1 MRKLLP
7 MLFLFLPSLFLSS
20 LFLSTSVVSPA
31 QQSTQRPRI
40 AVLDFNYATVMTTSQ
55 AVFGTNVDIGK
66 GISDML
72 IDRLVNDGTY
82 RLVERNQID
91 KIINEQN
98 FSNSNRADPS
108 TAAKIGKI
116 LGVDEVI
123 VGDITQFGR
132 DDQSKNVGG
141 MLGTWGS
148 GHGLGGLGTHK
159 AKAVVAVTARLINT
173 STGEILASE
182 TGKGES
188 QRSGTNLLAGGSGT
202 DGYGAGGAG
211 MDSSNFAQTIIGE
224 ATTQAVTQLAQGLI
238 ADSGKIPVAAPAP
251 ISALVADASTPDVII
266 NVGSSAGLKV
276 GDKLLVKR
284 VVRVVKD
291 PATGK
296 PLRSIEDTVGE
307 LTITSVD
314 SDSAVGTFSGSG
326 KPRIGDKITSQ

>member
-7 MLFLFLPSLFLSS
+7 MLFLFPLLLFLSA
-20 LFLSTSVVSPA
+20 SVVSPA
-31 QQSTQRPRI
+31 QPSPQRPRV

-82 RLVERNQID
+82 RLVERNEID

-98 FSNSNRADPS
+98 FSNSNRADPG

-116 LGVDEVI
+116 LGVEEVI

-141 MLGTWGS
+141 MLGKWGS
-148 GHGLGGLGTHK
+148 GYGLGGVSTHK
-159 AKAVVAVTARLINT
+159 AKAVVTVTARLVNT
-173 STGEILASE
+173 STGEILASA

-188 QRSGTNLLAGGSGT
+188 ERSGTNLLGGGAGTG
-202 DGYGAGGAG
+202 GYGAGSAG
-211 MDSSNFAQTIIGE
+211 MNSSNFAQTIIGE

-296 PLRSIEDTVGE
+296 PLRSIENTIGQ

-314 SDSAVGTFSGSG
+314 SGSAVGTFSGSG
-326 KPRIGDKITSQ
+326 KPQTGDKVASQ